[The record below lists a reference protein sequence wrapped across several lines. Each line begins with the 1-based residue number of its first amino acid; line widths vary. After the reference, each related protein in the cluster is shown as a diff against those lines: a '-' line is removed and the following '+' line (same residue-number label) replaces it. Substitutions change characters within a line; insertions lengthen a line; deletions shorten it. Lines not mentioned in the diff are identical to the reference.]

1 MSDRV
6 MTLQQAAE
14 LLQIDVDTL
23 RVLVRQGKVPGAKVG
38 RQWRLEEGL
47 LREWLRERSLE
58 PKDGPGNPGRTRK
71 RGGAQR

>member
-1 MSDRV
+1 MNDRV

-14 LLQIDVDTL
+14 FLQIDVDTL

-47 LREWLRERSLE
+47 LREWLRQRSLE
-58 PKDGPGNPGRTRK
+58 PKATPANPEKRTK
-71 RGGAQR
+71 RGGEGR

>member
-1 MSDRV
+1 MSDRI
-6 MTLQQAAE
+6 MTLEQAAE
-14 LLQIDVDTL
+14 FLQIDADTL

-58 PKDGPGNPGRTRK
+58 PKVAAANPARGKT
-71 RGGAQR
+71 RGGARQ